1 MDDEVARRL
10 DQIDDRLKDLADAVW
25 GMRDMIDPP
34 AFDDDEIGFDLDFAL
49 NGRDVN

>member
-34 AFDDDEIGFDLDFAL
+34 AFDDDEIGFVPDFPMDDW
-49 NGRDVN
+49 DVN